1 MHRRRLNRREA
12 LGLGAAAVAAGAVRP
27 RAAYGRAPAAL
38 FELAVDGEG
47 ARASGAGWHTTRV
60 LRAPRRFDLMGL
72 RWARGSRVEAQVR
85 VRRQGGS
92 WSRWVALHTAGDHRP
107 DGAAAPPGT
116 DPAWTG
122 AADLFQLRLRGHA
135 RGLRARF
142 VRAQPAARSAGAIS
156 ARLRARSR
164 ARVAMTDARAAQVS
178 PPRII
183 TRTEWGGDSVPPRS
197 APSYGEVQAAFVHHT
212 VTANEYTPEE
222 SAGIVLAMARYH
234 RDSNRWNDL
243 GYNFVVDKYGQ
254 VFEGRAG
261 GVHLA
266 VVGAQAQGYNSVSTG
281 IACLGTFSSVA
292 QTEPGLDALARLIG
306 WKLSLHGVP
315 TQGSVTV
322 ISGGGPSNRYPSG
335 TPVTLERICGHR
347 DGDSTSCPGDVL
359 YGQIADLRARSARY
373 AGPLAG
379 VTVRA
384 ASKRVRSKPVAL
396 SGELRFPDGGSP
408 AGAPLAIEFAGPPGR
423 AGQAWQQVAGASC
436 GADGLWQASAALP
449 RSGQVRAV
457 FPGDASRG
465 SLVSAPVS
473 ITVLPSLVLA
483 LARRRVRAGT
493 TVLASG
499 TLTPPPPGGRVE
511 LRLEREVGRR
521 WVRVSRKRIN
531 VRGGRFQTRLRTGRA
546 GLYRVTA
553 LTPGATR
560 RIQVRAV
567 RG

>member
-1 MHRRRLNRREA
+1 MLRRRLNRREA

-27 RAAYGRAPAAL
+27 RAAFARAPAAL
-38 FELAVDGEG
+38 FELAIEGEG
-47 ARASGAGWHTTRV
+47 ARASAAGWRTTRV

-72 RWARGSRVEAQVR
+72 RWARGSRLDAQVR

-92 WSRWVALHTAGDHRP
+92 WSRWAALHPAGDHRP
-107 DGAAAPPGT
+107 DGADAPPGT

-135 RGLRARF
+135 HGLRARF
-142 VRAQPAARSAGAIS
+142 VRAQPTARSARAIS
-156 ARLRARSR
+156 ARLRRR
-164 ARVAMTDARAAQVS
+164 ARAQTAQVS

-197 APSYGEVQAAFVHHT
+197 SPSYGEVQAAFVHHT

-234 RDSNRWNDL
+234 RDSNHWNDL

-261 GVHLA
+261 GVDLA

-281 IACLGTFSSVA
+281 IACLGTFSAVA

-315 TQGSVTV
+315 AQGTVTV
-322 ISGGGPSNRYPSG
+322 SSGGGPSNRYPSG

-347 DGDSTSCPGDVL
+347 DGDQTSCPGDLL
-359 YGQIADLRARSARY
+359 YSQLADLRARSARY
-373 AGPLAG
+373 AGPVAG

-384 ASKRVRSKPVAL
+384 ASKRVRSKPVVL
-396 SGELRFPDGGSP
+396 SGELRFQDGGSP
-408 AGAPLAIEFAGPPGR
+408 AGAPLAIEFAGPPG
-423 AGQAWQQVAGASC
+423 QAWQQVAGASC
-436 GADGLWQASAALP
+436 GADGRWQATASLP

-457 FPGDASRG
+457 FPGDAARA

-473 ITVLPSLVLA
+473 ITVLPSLVLV
-483 LARRRVRAGT
+483 LARRRIRAGT

-499 TLTPPPPGGRVE
+499 TLTPPPAGGRVE
-511 LRLEREVGRR
+511 LRLERQIGRR
-521 WVRVSRKRIN
+521 WVRVARKSIN
-531 VRGGRFQTRLRTGRA
+531 VRGGRFETRLRTGRA

-560 RIQVRAV
+560 RVQVRAV
-567 RG
+567 SGEAAD